1 MNLFKTIIKKF
12 LWFDI
17 TPRKHLYNE
26 LNECYKK
33 IEELNSVIVSLKEDN
48 LSFQR
53 QIWDHEE
60 HIHQLQERLDDL
72 TYEPEDEWNST
83 GSY

>member
-26 LNECYKK
+26 LNECYEQ

-53 QIWDHEE
+53 QIWDYEE

-83 GSY
+83 ESY